1 VGSSALYDGEM
12 IFNDETPES
21 VYDTDIEGQGRGLML
36 DMRGPGD
43 YEYGEFASP
52 FPDSLLVPMSEME
65 DRIKEMEETKSRVS
79 DLCTQANLSC
89 KNQASTNYCWI
100 NSPVYIMEVNQII
113 TNQPVKIL
121 SPASG
126 GARIKNFRNVG
137 GWGREAVEWMSKNG
151 INTVDEWPANA
162 IDQRFNTAQNQ
173 QIAKTRLFVEWI
185 ELRPRNMH
193 QLLSLLVR
201 RIPVTGG
208 FNWWRHQ
215 VSLIDPVWLDG
226 APAIRQRNSWGM
238 QWGAQGYGILQGSK
252 ALPDDAVAIVS
263 NRLFV
268 R

>member
-12 IFNDETPES
+12 IYNDETPES
-21 VYDTDIEGQGRGLML
+21 VYDTEVEGQGRGLML

-52 FPDSLLVPMSEME
+52 FPSSLLIPMSEME

-79 DLCTQANLSC
+79 DLCTQAGLPC
-89 KNQASTNYCWI
+89 QNQASTNYCWFH
-100 NSPVYIMEVNQII
+100 SPTYIVEVHQVVS
-113 TNQPVKIL
+113 NQPIL
-121 SPASG
+121 DLSAVSGAS
-126 GARIKNFRNVG
+126 RIKNFRNVG
-137 GWGREAVEWMSKNG
+137 GWGREAVEWLVKNG
-151 INTVDEWPANA
+151 VNTKSEWPENA
-162 IDQRFNTAQNQ
+162 IDRRYDTPQNREL
-173 QIAKTRLFVEWI
+173 AKTRLVTEFI

-215 VSLIDPVWLDG
+215 VSLIDPLWLDG